1 MGALIRSELFVEVL
15 SQAAQ
20 LLVATGPGGVLAT
33 LLCWLLVRTVRDSER
48 GSAGLLCA
56 TSVLL
61 VLVLIATG

>member
-33 LLCWLLVRTVRDSER
+33 LLCWLLVRAVRDSER